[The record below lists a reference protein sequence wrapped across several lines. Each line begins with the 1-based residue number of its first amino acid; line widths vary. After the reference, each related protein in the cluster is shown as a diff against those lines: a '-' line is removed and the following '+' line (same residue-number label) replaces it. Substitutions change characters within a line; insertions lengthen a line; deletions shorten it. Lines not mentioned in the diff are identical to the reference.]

1 MMALLFSITLL
12 YLIILEDTLYNV
24 QKATIFL
31 SIQSKLAENVQ
42 NELINHLSFEFEST
56 LKEQNRAEVNWL
68 KLDS

>member
-24 QKATIFL
+24 QKATNFL

-42 NELINHLSFEFEST
+42 NELINHLSLEFEFDSVG
-56 LKEQNRAEVNWL
+56 LKSI
-68 KLDS
+68 D